1 VIAWFVLGVLAIVL
15 TGVARMDPRRPR
27 ENAADAERAACR
39 ERVPER
45 VNSWIS
51 PPPVE
56 SLDILA
62 VMNLRRSNRHALVA
76 YLVMAAAAIAVVLL
90 AAVR

>member
-1 VIAWFVLGVLAIVL
+1 L
-15 TGVARMDPRRPR
+15 
-27 ENAADAERAACR
+27 
-39 ERVPER
+39 
-45 VNSWIS
+45 IS

-62 VMNLRRSNRHALVA
+62 VMNLRRSNRRALVA

-90 AAVR
+90 AAGQ